1 MRMLSS
7 FVAVG
12 SLLLAAALLPV
23 VGAVLIAF
31 FLFGL
36 FLLALVGVLAGG
48 ENHTVRQHDPALD
61 PKGWRNGS

>member
-12 SLLLAAALLPV
+12 SLLLAAASLPV

-36 FLLALVGVLAGG
+36 
-48 ENHTVRQHDPALD
+48 
-61 PKGWRNGS
+61 